1 MKFLCLAYGAE
12 QDWKMLPK
20 PEQDGLLEQDATLR
34 ANGALMGGVNTQ
46 VTTVRAW
53 EGRPTTSP
61 EPLAALKIPLAGFS
75 IIEAES
81 LDAVVEMVSRTPC
94 ARAVGA
100 IEVRPITF
108 LNEEQWK
115 SMNR

>member
-20 PEQDGLLEQDATLR
+20 EEQDALLRQDVTLR
-34 ANGALMGGVNTQ
+34 ENGVLMGGVEAQ

-53 EGRPTTSP
+53 EGKPTTSP
-61 EPLAALKIPLAGFS
+61 EPVAALKIPLAGFS
-75 IIEAES
+75 VIEADS
-81 LDAVVEMVSRTPC
+81 LEDVVEMVSHTPC

-108 LNEEQWK
+108 LNDEQWK
-115 SMNR
+115 STSH

>member
-34 ANGALMGGVNTQ
+34 ENGALMGGVDTQ

-53 EGRPTTSP
+53 EGTPTTSP
-61 EPLAALKIPLAGFS
+61 EPVAPLKIPLAGFS

-81 LDAVVEMVSRTPC
+81 LESVVEMVSRTPC

-100 IEVRPITF
+100 IEVRSIIM
-108 LNEEQWK
+108 LNDQQWK

>member
-20 PEQDGLLEQDATLR
+20 PEQDALLEQDAALR
-34 ANGALMGGVNTQ
+34 ENGALMGGVDPQ

-53 EGRPTTSP
+53 DGPPTTSP
-61 EPLAALKIPLAGFS
+61 EPFTALKVPLAGFS
-75 IIEAES
+75 IIEADS
-81 LDAVVEMVSRTPC
+81 LETVVEMVSRTPC
-94 ARAVGA
+94 ARAIGA

-108 LNEEQWK
+108 LNDLQWK
-115 SMNR
+115 SMHR

>member
-1 MKFLCLAYGAE
+1 MKFLCLAYGAK

-20 PEQDGLLEQDATLR
+20 EEQDALLEQDATLR
-34 ANGALMGGVNTQ
+34 EKGVLMGGVDTQ

-53 EGRPTTSP
+53 EGKPTTSS
-61 EPLAALKIPLAGFS
+61 EPMAALKIPLAGFS
-75 IIEAES
+75 IIEADS
-81 LDAVVEMVSRTPC
+81 LNDVVEMVSRTPC

-108 LNEEQWK
+108 LNDEQWK
-115 SMNR
+115 SIPR